1 MYRII
6 VDTEAEMERNT
17 PFFPVSAEGQECDMR
32 ITQKEIAKRLGISL
46 ITVSRALNGTG
57 YVSQDLKDEIT
68 AFAKKHNYVPS
79 KASQVLVRNKQR
91 RIALFSSSLPA
102 YFWDEIRRGVDV
114 AAQQLE
120 GFNYR
125 ITYHNIPEYD
135 SDLYIS
141 ELERLYEAG
150 LDAVGFVNQRKYDM
164 DRIIAKIDS
173 FNIPYVTFN
182 VDAPRSKRTCYIGSD
197 YAAGGR
203 IAAEFIGKMLRLKE
217 QSSVL
222 VINLN
227 EDTST
232 YSDAPDI
239 NTERLKGFLQIMR
252 EQYPRIACEIRM
264 ITTHY
269 QPELMDSQIRD
280 ILTEREGKVDAVYLI
295 PAFNRLFLDA
305 IDTLDYH
312 NTVTVLHDLDKTAI
326 SHLETNLL
334 TAAIY
339 QNPILQGYY
348 TVKVLERI
356 LEAPEGTP
364 FENTE
369 IIHNIVMAENKDLV
383 TNLYVH
389 L

>member
-1 MYRII
+1 
-6 VDTEAEMERNT
+6 
-17 PFFPVSAEGQECDMR
+17 MR
-32 ITQKEIAKRLGISL
+32 ITQKEIAKSLGISL

-57 YVSQDLKDEIT
+57 YVSQELKDQILS
-68 AFAKKHNYVPS
+68 FAKKHNYVPS

-102 YFWDEIRRGVDV
+102 YFWDEIRRGVDI
-114 AAQQLE
+114 AAQQIE
-120 GFNYR
+120 GFNYI

-135 SDLYIS
+135 SDLYLK
-141 ELERLYEAG
+141 ELEKLHAAG

-173 FNIPYVTFN
+173 FAIPYVTFN
-182 VDAPRSKRTCYIGSD
+182 VDAPRSRRTCYIGSD

-203 IAAEFIGKMLRLKE
+203 LAAEFIGKMLRLKK
-217 QSSVL
+217 QSSAL

-252 EQYPRIACEIRM
+252 ERYPHISCEIRM

-280 ILTEREGKVDAVYLI
+280 ILAEREGKVDAVYLI
-295 PAFNRLFLDA
+295 PAFNRLFLNA
-305 IDTLDYH
+305 IDSLDYRD
-312 NTVTVLHDLDKTAI
+312 TVTVLHDLDKTAI
-326 SHLETNLL
+326 SHLETHLL

-348 TVKVLERI
+348 AVKTLERI
-356 LEAPEGTP
+356 LESPEETR
-364 FENTE
+364 FEDTE
-369 IIHNIVMAENKDLV
+369 IIHNVVMAENKDLV
-383 TNLYVH
+383 TNYQIH

>member
-1 MYRII
+1 
-6 VDTEAEMERNT
+6 
-17 PFFPVSAEGQECDMR
+17 MR

-57 YVSQDLKDEIT
+57 YVSRELKEQILS
-68 AFAKKHNYVPS
+68 FAEENRYVPS

-102 YFWDEIRRGVDV
+102 YFWDEIRRGVEI
-114 AAQQLE
+114 ATEQIE
-120 GFNYR
+120 GFNYD
-125 ITYHNIPEYD
+125 ISYHNIPEYD
-135 SDLYIS
+135 SELYLS
-141 ELERLYEAG
+141 ELNRLYASG

-164 DRIIAKIDS
+164 DRIIAKVDS
-173 FNIPYVTFN
+173 FDIPYVTFN
-182 VDAPRSKRTCYIGSD
+182 VDAPGSRRTCYIGSD

-203 IAAEFIGKMLRLKE
+203 IAAEFIGKMLRFRE
-217 QSSVL
+217 HSSVL

-232 YSDAPDI
+232 YSDAPDL

-252 EQYPRIACEIRM
+252 DHYPSISCEIRM

-269 QPELMDSQIRD
+269 QPELMDSQIYD
-280 ILTEREGKVDAVYLI
+280 ILKEREGKVQAVYLL
-295 PAFNRLFLDA
+295 PAFNTLFLEA
-305 IDTLDYH
+305 IDALDYR
-312 NTVTVLHDLDKTAI
+312 NTVTVLHDLDKSAI
-326 SHLETNLL
+326 THLESHLL

-348 TVKVLERI
+348 TVRVLERI
-356 LEAPEGTP
+356 LESPEGTQ

-383 TNLYVH
+383 TNIYVH